1 MDPDCEVEAK
11 EESRTGKVQEKD
23 SEIKK
28 IAEKADKG
36 RPMDVPLIE
45 FKDVTKR
52 FGPRTI
58 LERVNLQIY
67 EEQVTTII
75 GLSGSGKSVLLKH
88 IVGLLKPDEG
98 TILFR
103 GKPLHRMGKKE
114 MDACLSQMSY
124 MFQGNALFDSM
135 TVYENVAIPIRETVN
150 LSSAEIDRRVMA
162 RIEQAE
168 LGEAAQKYP
177 SQISGGMQKRAALA
191 RALITDPKIVLFD
204 EPTTGLDPV
213 RKNAIL
219 SMIAQ
224 YRKKFGFTA
233 ILVSHEIPD
242 IFFISNRILALYD
255 RTIVFQGS
263 PEELEA
269 FDHPFKD
276 EVLKSIE
283 GLQEEL
289 TGLYSRRYFKV
300 RYQNELKREA
310 FREAYVVV
318 VFTIENLDAIRAN
331 LGHEA
336 APEAIRCMG
345 LYIDKYFGAV
355 GGFSTRRNTNEFV
368 TVLPDSNRLEVDGIV
383 DNLTKDFQEQ
393 GLGRVQ
399 AGTNKSA
406 ASRENVEFTIRA
418 GLAQGHQGQSTVE
431 LESIIALAKQDQKE
445 IARIHCD
452 AWGKVN

>member
-1 MDPDCEVEAK
+1 MD
-11 EESRTGKVQEKD
+11 S
-23 SEIKK
+23 
-28 IAEKADKG
+28 
-36 RPMDVPLIE
+36 PLIE

-58 LERVNLQIY
+58 LERVNLKIY

-88 IVGLLKPDEG
+88 IIGLLKPDEG

-103 GKPLHRMGKKE
+103 GKPLHRMKKKE
-114 MDACLSQMSY
+114 MEACLGQMSY
-124 MFQGNALFDSM
+124 MYQGDALFDSM
-135 TVYENVAIPIRETVN
+135 TVYENVAIPIRETMK
-150 LSSAEIDRRVMA
+150 LSKAEIDRRVMA

-168 LGEAAQKYP
+168 LGEAALKYP
-177 SQISGGMQKRAALA
+177 SQISGGMRKRVALA
-191 RALITDPKIVLFD
+191 RALITDPQIVLFD

-224 YRKKFGFTA
+224 YHKKFGFTA

-255 RTIVFQGS
+255 RTIVFQGT

-269 FDHPFKD
+269 FEHPFKD

-300 RYQNELKREA
+300 RYQTELKQGA
-310 FREAYVVV
+310 FRETYSIV
-318 VFTIENLDAIRAN
+318 VFTMENLDAISSG
-331 LGHEA
+331 LGHKA
-336 APEAIRCMG
+336 APEVIRCMG
-345 LYIDKYFGAV
+345 VYIDKHFGAV
-355 GGFSTRRNTNEFV
+355 GGFSTRQNTNEFV
-368 TVLPDSNRLEVDGIV
+368 TVLPNSDRAEAEGILENFI
-383 DNLTKDFQEQ
+383 KDFQEQ
-393 GLGRVQ
+393 GIRQIQ
-399 AGTNKSA
+399 AGASKSA
-406 ASRENVEFTIRA
+406 ASMENVEFAIRA
-418 GLAQGHQGQSTVE
+418 GLAQGHQGQTTAE
-431 LESIIALAKQDQKE
+431 LESVIALAKHDQKE
-445 IARIHCD
+445 IARLCWD
-452 AWGKVN
+452 AGDKAN